1 MLTLPNV
8 ALETAMACRVFRY
21 IRLGVIKKED
31 GNTIRSTTLFS
42 MQRSQMSSNNDSLK
56 VRGFQDSRNVAISIA
71 KTTEVVGE
79 PRVYPPTKASSWEDD
94 GSQIA

>member
-42 MQRSQMSSNNDSLK
+42 MQRSQMPSNDYSLQ
-56 VRGFQDSRNVAISIA
+56 VRGFRNVAISIA
-71 KTTEVVGE
+71 KTTEVEVGE